1 MLLMNELI
9 PLFLVAAFLSFQT
22 YMELLFYYIHS
33 KIKKKKKKNR
43 KELNF
48 IIFYQHQIIQLK
60 ISECKVQMI

>member
-33 KIKKKKKKNR
+33 KIKKKKKKTGKN
-43 KELNF
+43 L
-48 IIFYQHQIIQLK
+48 IL
-60 ISECKVQMI
+60 